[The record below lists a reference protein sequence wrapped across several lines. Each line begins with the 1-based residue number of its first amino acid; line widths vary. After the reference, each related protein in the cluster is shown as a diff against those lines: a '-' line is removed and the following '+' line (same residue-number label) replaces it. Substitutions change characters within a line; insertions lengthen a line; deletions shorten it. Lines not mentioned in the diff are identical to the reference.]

1 VRISGTI
8 RLNEKI
14 YCVRDKGQWENCPNG
29 AGVDD
34 LVDAIEKLHN
44 AATVYVD
51 GGRGSVEDLLANER
65 PLVSIRGRMT
75 IAVEANFA

>member
-1 VRISGTI
+1 MRISGTI
-8 RLNEKI
+8 RLNEEI
-14 YCVRDKGQWENCPNG
+14 YCIRDHGRWIDCPNG

-51 GGRGSVEDLLANER
+51 GV
-65 PLVSIRGRMT
+65 I
-75 IAVEANFA
+75 